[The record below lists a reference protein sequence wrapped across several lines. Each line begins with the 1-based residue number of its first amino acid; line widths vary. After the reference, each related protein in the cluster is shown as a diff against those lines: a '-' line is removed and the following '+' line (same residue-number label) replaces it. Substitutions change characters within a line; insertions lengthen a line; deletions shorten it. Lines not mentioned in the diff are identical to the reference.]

1 MTQIYTKQLIK
12 RFQNPKFVKSLKN
25 PDGVGEI
32 GNVACGDVMHLEI
45 KVKDRKI
52 EDIGFKTFG
61 CLPPDEKINLNNSWI
76 EISNVSKSDKVL
88 NGKGKEVK
96 VVDTYRGKFNGE
108 LLEIVPFVSRFN
120 SFYVTPLH
128 PICCIKRKFLPSS
141 RKSSNKCKWFRVSK
155 KDLETCRHCFV
166 EADYL
171 EKGDYLIFPKI
182 KKHKN
187 NRRFSKSIM
196 RLLGYYLS
204 EGYTSANNSVLAFA
218 FHKNEE
224 KYIKEISR
232 LIKIIIKKDAK
243 IRVRNNV
250 TEVYVC
256 SRKWVKF
263 FLVHGNKIAKRKE
276 ISEEIMLLPF
286 KKQWEMIKTYI
297 NGDGNLYK
305 RRKSD
310 TPTYRI
316 STASE
321 KLAIQIQRIL
331 ARGDIFASIKKYK
344 RAETKIEG
352 KTLKAS
358 IFYEVS
364 FKRKKSHRFVKETGN
379 FFFVPIREIN
389 KKRFKGYVHNLEV
402 GGKEHSYLAK
412 GFSVHNCG
420 AAIASSDVVCELAKG
435 KTLEEAKKLTKDD
448 IVKKLGGM
456 PPIKVHCS
464 VLGIQALKKAIEDY
478 ETKRKKKNY
487 AQTS

>member
-1 MTQIYTKQLIK
+1 MKYSKKLLK
-12 RFQNPKFVKSLKN
+12 RFNNPKFVKSLKK
-25 PDGVGEI
+25 PDGIGEVG
-32 GNVACGDVMHLEI
+32 GAACGDIMHLEI
-45 KVKDRKI
+45 KVKDDRIK
-52 EDIGFKTFG
+52 DIGFKTFG
-61 CLPPDEKINLNNSWI
+61 CLPPNEKINLNNSWI
-76 EISNVSKSDKVL
+76 EISNVSKFDKVL
-88 NGKGKEVK
+88 NGEGEEVK
-96 VVDTYRGKFNGE
+96 VVDTYRGKFNGN

-128 PICCIKRKFLPSS
+128 PICCIKRRFLPSS
-141 RKSSNKCKWFRVSK
+141 RKSSNKCKWLRVNK

-166 EADYL
+166 EANYL
-171 EKGDYLIFPKI
+171 EKGDYLVFPKT
-182 KKHKN
+182 KKHKDN
-187 NRRFSKSIM
+187 KKFNREIM

-204 EGYTSANNSVLAFA
+204 EGYISANNSVLAFA

-232 LIKIIIKKDAK
+232 LIKKIIKKDSK

-250 TEVYVC
+250 AEVYVC

-263 FLVHGNKIAKRKE
+263 FLKHGNKIAKRKE
-276 ISEEIMLLPF
+276 ISEEVMFLPF

-297 NGDGNLYK
+297 NGDGSLYK
-305 RRKSD
+305 RRKKD

-352 KTLKAS
+352 RILKAS

-364 FKRKKSHRFVKETGN
+364 FKRKKNHRFVKEIED

-389 KKRFKGYVHNLEV
+389 KKRFKGYVYNLEV
-402 GGKEHSYLAK
+402 GGKEHSYLTR

-435 KTLEEAKKLTKDD
+435 KTLKEAKKLTKAD

-464 VLGIQALKKAIEDY
+464 VLGIKALKKAIKDY
-478 ETKRKKKNY
+478 EGKGNDL
-487 AQTS
+487 